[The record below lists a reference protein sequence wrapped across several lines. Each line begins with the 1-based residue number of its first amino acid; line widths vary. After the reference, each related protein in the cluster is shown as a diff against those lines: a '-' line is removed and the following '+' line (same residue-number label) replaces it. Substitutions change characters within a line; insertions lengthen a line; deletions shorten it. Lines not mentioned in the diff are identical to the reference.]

1 MSEIK
6 PVYVTAF
13 KGKSKEQQ
21 QVINEALHILSK
33 LGVPLTGLSPRALEK
48 MALAF
53 LAVADVKTSREWSKA
68 SDDHKMKSRDI
79 IQWINANFGENISPG
94 SYDDIRRKD
103 LKLPVM
109 AEIIGRTKPGSARND
124 PERGYVLAPEYVAI
138 VRKFGTAGWEKQAEA
153 VTAER
158 GTLAEKLAGN
168 RSLDKIPVTLAAGL
182 TLDLSPGKHNELQQA
197 IVHEFLPRYGYGAE
211 VLYIGDTADKFLHRA
226 DEKLKALNFF
236 ELEHGE
242 LPDVVAYSA
251 QKNWLFMIEAVHSSG
266 PISPARLLILEELAK
281 GCTADLI
288 YVTAFLDRDTF
299 RKWVASIA
307 WETEVWIATDPDHLI
322 HFNGEKFLGPYKA
335 VSHGKAQ

>member
-79 IQWINANFGENISPG
+79 IQWINANFGESISPG

-124 PERGYVLAPEYVAI
+124 PERGYVLA
-138 VRKFGTAGWEKQAEA
+138 T
-153 VTAER
+153 
-158 GTLAEKLAGN
+158 
-168 RSLDKIPVTLAAGL
+168 
-182 TLDLSPGKHNELQQA
+182 
-197 IVHEFLPRYGYGAE
+197 
-211 VLYIGDTADKFLHRA
+211 
-226 DEKLKALNFF
+226 
-236 ELEHGE
+236 
-242 LPDVVAYSA
+242 
-251 QKNWLFMIEAVHSSG
+251 
-266 PISPARLLILEELAK
+266 
-281 GCTADLI
+281 
-288 YVTAFLDRDTF
+288 
-299 RKWVASIA
+299 ASI
-307 WETEVWIATDPDHLI
+307 
-322 HFNGEKFLGPYKA
+322 
-335 VSHGKAQ
+335 